1 MHNQQDP
8 MPQYPLEAL
17 IEKAVIC
24 LKQEYSKRYR
34 QLIQSTWRTFL
45 DYAQAADDGGT
56 FSTGLAKRFLASQY
70 GFPSEPEEEP
80 TPVSDDIR
88 PRLRAMHMLVDF
100 AIHGRLVH
108 CSRTTFVLLTTESQ
122 RVLDAFTADWYR
134 GGLSAR
140 ALRPCLVRLRQ
151 FFLYL
156 QANDLTYTMVNP
168 TVISAFVT
176 EQLEFRQRTVE
187 MITYYLRK
195 FFRFLYLNGYLP
207 TDWSSDVPKLRV
219 VACKRIP
226 STWRREDVDRL
237 LAAVDRGN
245 PVGKRDYAILL
256 LVARLG
262 LRVGDIRELQLE
274 HFQWEKRQLVFP
286 QSKTGQVVSLP
297 LLDEIGWAVID
308 YLQHGRPQ
316 TQARQVFVQHRSPFA
331 PFAPNNNLY
340 NMITQCR
347 QRAGIPLPPEQ
358 KRGLH
363 SLRHTLASA
372 LLEQQTPLSTIA
384 AILGHLDSGS
394 TKVYL
399 KVGLTQLR
407 QCALDLEEV
416 SNATA

>member
-1 MHNQQDP
+1 MQNQQDP
-8 MPQYPLEAL
+8 ISQYPLEAL
-17 IEKAVIC
+17 IDKAVIC
-24 LKQEYSKRYR
+24 LKQEYCNRYR
-34 QLIQSTWRTFL
+34 QLIQSTWRAFL
-45 DYAQAADDGGT
+45 NYAQAADDGGT
-56 FSTGLAKRFLASQY
+56 FSTDLAKRFLASRY
-70 GFPSEPEEEP
+70 GFPSEPEEEL
-80 TPVSDDIR
+80 TPVLDDIR
-88 PRLRAMHMLVDF
+88 PHLRAMHMLVDF
-100 AIHGRLVH
+100 AIHGRLVR
-108 CSRTTFVLLTTESQ
+108 CSRTTFVLLTPENQ
-122 RVLDAFTADWYR
+122 RILDAFTADWYR

-156 QANDLTYTMVNP
+156 QQNHLTYAKVNP

-176 EQLEFRQRTVE
+176 KQLEFRQRTVE

-195 FFRFLYLNGYLP
+195 LFRFLYLNDYLP
-207 TDWSSDVPKLRV
+207 TDWSNDVPKVRV
-219 VACKRIP
+219 VQRKRIP

-237 LAAVDRGN
+237 LATVDRGS
-245 PVGKRDYAILL
+245 PTGKRDYAILL

-274 HFQWEKRQLVFP
+274 HFQWEKRQLAFP
-286 QSKTGQVVSLP
+286 QSKTGQVVTLP

-316 TQARQVFVQHRSPFA
+316 TQARQIFVQHRSPFA

-340 NMITQCR
+340 TMINLYR

-358 KRGLH
+358 RHGLH

-372 LLEQQTPLSTIA
+372 LLEQQIPLSTIA

-416 SNATA
+416 NDATV

>member
-1 MHNQQDP
+1 MRNQQYP
-8 MPQYPLEAL
+8 ISQYPLEAL
-17 IEKAVIC
+17 VEEAIVC
-24 LKQEYSKRYR
+24 LQQEYDKSYARR
-34 QLIQSTWRTFL
+34 VESTWHTFL
-45 DYAQAADDGGT
+45 HYAQDAPDGDT
-56 FSTGLAKRFLASQY
+56 FSTDLVQRFLSDQY
-70 GFPSEPEEEP
+70 GFPSESEEEL
-80 TPVSDDIR
+80 TPISDDTR
-88 PRLRAMHMLVDF
+88 PHLRAMRMLIDF
-100 AIHGRLVH
+100 AIHGRWARYG
-108 CSRTTFVLLTTESQ
+108 RTTSVPLTLENQ
-122 RVLDAFTADWYR
+122 RILEAFTADWYR

-156 QANDLTYTMVNP
+156 QANDLTYSMLNP
-168 TVISAFVT
+168 AVISAFVT
-176 EQLEFRQRTVE
+176 TQLEFRQRTVE

-195 FFRFLYLNGYLP
+195 LFRFLHLNDYLP
-207 TDWSSDVPKLRV
+207 TDWSSDVPKVRV
-219 VACKRIP
+219 VPCKRIP

-237 LAAVDRGN
+237 LAMVDRGN

-316 TQARQVFVQHRSPFA
+316 TQVRQVFVQHISPFA
-331 PFAPNNNLY
+331 SIAPNNNLY
-340 NMITQCR
+340 NMINRYR
-347 QRAGIPLPPEQ
+347 QMAGIPMPPEQ
-358 KRGLH
+358 RHGLH

-399 KVGLTQLR
+399 KVDLVQLR
-407 QCALDLEEV
+407 QCALDIKEV
-416 SNATA
+416 INATA